1 MLNKSCVEKKFI
13 ANVAKKAV
21 TTAAELS
28 PEHTTSNVLLATVAS
43 KNLNLAEFALSS
55 LVKLV

>member
-1 MLNKSCVEKKFI
+1 VEKKFI